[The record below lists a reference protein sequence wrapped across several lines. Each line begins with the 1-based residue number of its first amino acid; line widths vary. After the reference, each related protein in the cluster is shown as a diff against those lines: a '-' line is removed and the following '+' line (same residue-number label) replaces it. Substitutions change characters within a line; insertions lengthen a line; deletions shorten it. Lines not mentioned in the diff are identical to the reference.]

1 MKLYLILLNKLYIKI
16 HMFINVYKNSF
27 LQNKIINIIFIKIN
41 NNNTKK
47 LTFYS

>member
-1 MKLYLILLNKLYIKI
+1 
-16 HMFINVYKNSF
+16 MFINVYKDSF
-27 LQNKIINIIFIKIN
+27 LQNKIINNIFIKIN